1 MPFRLASWLHRK
13 RIHAEVSL
21 SGRPVSAHRVV
32 NPYHAVLITHD
43 AASCKQVRQYE
54 GQRILASAAPRLP
67 VPGCDAPACRCRY
80 IHCEDRRSGEDR
92 RERDAAPH
100 AYAGRGNLRMSPGR
114 RAGDEL
120 A

>member
-1 MPFRLASWLHRK
+1 MPFSLASWFHRK
-13 RIHAEVSL
+13 RVHAEVSL

-43 AASCKQVRQYE
+43 ASSCKLVRQYE

-67 VPGCDAPACRCRY
+67 VPGCAAPRCRCRY

-92 RERDAAPH
+92 RESAAGSH
-100 AYAGRGNLRMSPGR
+100 AYMDGRNRRHSQGR
-114 RAGDEL
+114 RAGDD
-120 A
+120 